1 VYRAA
6 LKSAARSSAV
16 PYGYTLTVWSSGAVL
31 MRSHGAPP
39 VADVFLFLAGGVAA
53 FVAIALLSAAGGE
66 PPEPSAADLLTAG
79 ALNVVAVAGSVAA
92 AALVA
97 EIGGAVAWPLGAFAA
112 TLVYLLLSS
121 LELLVARR
129 A

>member
-66 PPEPSAADLLTAG
+66 PPEPDDERD
-79 ALNVVAVAGSVAA
+79 
-92 AALVA
+92 AALMIAMAAIFGWTVFGPQLRAAFGYEATDRTALHERLA
-97 EIGGAVAWPLGAFAA
+97 EAIAGILGPAP
-112 TLVYLLLSS
+112 
-121 LELLVARR
+121 
-129 A
+129 